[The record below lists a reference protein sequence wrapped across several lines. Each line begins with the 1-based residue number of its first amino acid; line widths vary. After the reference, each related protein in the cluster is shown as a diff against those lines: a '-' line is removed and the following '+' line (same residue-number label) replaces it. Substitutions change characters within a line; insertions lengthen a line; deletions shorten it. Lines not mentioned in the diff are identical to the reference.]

1 MPRHVLLNNV
11 AHKDLRVINRY
22 GPEFGDN
29 VGSVLTFPTEFED
42 MQREYPIFFRK
53 DSSTGEYQP
62 IALLGFE
69 KGENLFVEN
78 GYWNASYVPGVIM
91 RGPFLIGF
99 QQKVVDG
106 EERKDPVIH
115 IDLDHPRVSQ
125 TEGERVF
132 LPQGGN
138 SPYLEHMA
146 MVLRGIH
153 DGIEVSKA
161 MFAEFTALDLLEP
174 VKLEIKVNTEEAYNV
189 VGLHTINRAKLSA
202 LDGAT
207 LERLNRSGFLYG
219 AYLVLASLN
228 NVKRLMAIKQR
239 RKAQAAG
246 RATA

>member
-1 MPRHVLLNNV
+1 
-11 AHKDLRVINRY
+11 
-22 GPEFGDN
+22 
-29 VGSVLTFPTEFED
+29 
-42 MQREYPIFFRK
+42 
-53 DSSTGEYQP
+53 
-62 IALLGFE
+62 
-69 KGENLFVEN
+69 
-78 GYWNASYVPGVIM
+78 
-91 RGPFLIGF
+91 
-99 QQKVVDG
+99 
-106 EERKDPVIH
+106 
-115 IDLDHPRVSQ
+115 
-125 TEGERVF
+125 
-132 LPQGGN
+132 
-138 SPYLEHMA
+138 
-146 MVLRGIH
+146 
-153 DGIEVSKA
+153 